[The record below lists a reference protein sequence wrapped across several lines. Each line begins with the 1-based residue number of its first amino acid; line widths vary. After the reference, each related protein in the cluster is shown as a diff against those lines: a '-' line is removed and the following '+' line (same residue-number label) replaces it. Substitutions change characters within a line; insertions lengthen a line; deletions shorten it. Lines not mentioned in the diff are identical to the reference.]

1 MQKPIFEG
9 ILKIRSKKKKKDGK
23 EKREMVGNGAGELSS
38 DFVEQVIISSERQLN
53 GSNRTNRGKLR
64 DKIDF
69 KSAKNERAK

>member
-1 MQKPIFEG
+1 
-9 ILKIRSKKKKKDGK
+9 
-23 EKREMVGNGAGELSS
+23 MVGNGAGELSS
-38 DFVEQVIISSERQLN
+38 DFIEQVIISSERQLN

>member
-1 MQKPIFEG
+1 MQKRIFVRHFENQFKTKG
-9 ILKIRSKKKKKDGK
+9 RKK
-23 EKREMVGNGAGELSS
+23 KREMVGNGAGELSS
-38 DFVEQVIISSERQLN
+38 DFIEQVIISSERQLN

>member
-1 MQKPIFEG
+1 MQQKPIFES
-9 ILKIRSKKKKKDGK
+9 ILKIRSKKEGRKK
-23 EKREMVGNGAGELSS
+23 KREMVGNGAGELSS

>member
-1 MQKPIFEG
+1 
-9 ILKIRSKKKKKDGK
+9 
-23 EKREMVGNGAGELSS
+23 MVGNGAGELSS

-53 GSNRTNRGKLR
+53 GSNRGKLR